1 MPQIN
6 ATSNF
11 KFNHIDGND
20 QAGYN
25 SINGLITDI
34 DQELYARVSV
44 PGMILIL
51 DTNVT
56 TTATMIAK
64 GWTIL
69 GPTPPGLPALSS
81 PYTYIQKAA
90 T

>member
-1 MPQIN
+1 MPVSN

-34 DQELYARVSV
+34 DAELYARVCV
-44 PGMILIL
+44 PGMVTILN
-51 DTNVT
+51 TSVT
-56 TTATMIAK
+56 SAATMVSN
-64 GWTIL
+64 GWTNL
-69 GPTPPGLPALSS
+69 GASPAGLPALTGS
-81 PYTYIQKAA
+81 YIYIQKAA